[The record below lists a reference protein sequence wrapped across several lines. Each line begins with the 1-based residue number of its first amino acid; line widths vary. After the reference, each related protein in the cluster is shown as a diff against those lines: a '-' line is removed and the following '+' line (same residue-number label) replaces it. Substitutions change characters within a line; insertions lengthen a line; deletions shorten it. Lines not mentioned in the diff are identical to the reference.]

1 MILVNKQSPAT
12 YPKSKSSR
20 LMDQVRFIGA
30 WARSP
35 KTVGAVAPTS
45 SETADLMASY
55 ITSPNTLPVLEL
67 GPGTGAI
74 TKAIFRKGIAEHDLY
89 AVEYD
94 TKFCRELNL
103 QFPQVNVIQG
113 DAFNL
118 HKTLAHLNGQKFD
131 CVISGLPLLN
141 FAPAMRLKF
150 LMGALENIPQ
160 GRPLIQFSYG
170 IRNPIEVDDASILTS
185 RSRWVFNNLPPA
197 RVWTYSYKT

>member
-1 MILVNKQSPAT
+1 
-12 YPKSKSSR
+12 
-20 LMDQVRFIGA
+20 MDQVRFFGA
-30 WARSP
+30 WAKSP

-55 ITSPNTLPVLEL
+55 ISSPNDLPILEL

-74 TKAIFRKGIAEHDLY
+74 TKAVFRKGIAEKDLY

-94 TKFCRELNL
+94 SKFCRELSHR
-103 QFPQVNVIQG
+103 FPQASIIKG

-118 HKTLAHLNGQKFD
+118 PETLAHLQGQKFD

-141 FAPAMRLKF
+141 FAPEMRRKF
-150 LMGALENIPQ
+150 LKGALDFVQP

-170 IRNPIEVDDASILTS
+170 IRNPIEIDDSSISVS

-197 RVWTYSYKT
+197 RVWTYNYKT

>member
-1 MILVNKQSPAT
+1 MNKRNTAPCK
-12 YPKSKSSR
+12 KSQSSR
-20 LMDQVRFIGA
+20 LMEQVRFFGA

-55 ITSPNTLPVLEL
+55 ITSPNDLPVLEL

-74 TKAIFRKGIAEHDLY
+74 TKAIFRSGIAERDLY

-94 TKFCRELNL
+94 VKFCRDLS
-103 QFPQVNVIQG
+103 QRFPQASIIQG

-118 HKTLAHLNGQKFD
+118 DETLAHLEGQKFD

-141 FAPAMRLKF
+141 FTPSMRLKF
-150 LMGALENIPQ
+150 LQGALGNIPH
-160 GRPLIQFSYG
+160 GRPLVQFSYG
-170 IRNPIEVDDASILTS
+170 IRNPIEVDDASIS
-185 RSRWVFNNLPPA
+185 INRSRWVFNNLPPA

>member
-1 MILVNKQSPAT
+1 ME
-12 YPKSKSSR
+12 
-20 LMDQVRFIGA
+20 QVRFFGA

-55 ITSPNTLPVLEL
+55 ITSPNDLPVLEL

-74 TKAIFRKGIAEHDLY
+74 TKAIFRSGIAERDLY

-94 TKFCRELNL
+94 AKFCRDLN
-103 QFPQVNVIQG
+103 QRFPQASIIQG

-118 HKTLAHLNGQKFD
+118 DEALAHLEGQKFD

-141 FAPAMRLKF
+141 FTPDMRLKF
-150 LMGALENIPQ
+150 LQGALGNIPH
-160 GRPLIQFSYG
+160 GRPLVQFSYG
-170 IRNPIEVDDASILTS
+170 IRNPIEVDDASIS
-185 RSRWVFNNLPPA
+185 INRSRWVFNNLPPA